1 MIENAYL
8 EQMIAKMKECKANG
22 NKSDYVTGAIVAL
35 LNYNDSKRHNS
46 DKFEVTDIPTQLTDF
61 IETLRK
67 AEITDF
73 VVTAKQTNV
82 IEALHEMQKLGCVV
96 SGLDIVTRVDTE
108 FGVMDTYE
116 VKGIRVSIPK
126 NLKG

>member
-1 MIENAYL
+1 MVKNAYL
-8 EQMIAKMKECKANG
+8 EQMIAKMKECKVN
-22 NKSDYVTGAIVAL
+22 YVAGTIFAL
-35 LNYNDSKRHNS
+35 WNYIDSRRHNS
-46 DKFEVTDIPTQLTDF
+46 DKFEVTDIQIAQLTDF

-73 VVTAKQTNV
+73 VVTAKQTDV

-96 SGLDIVTRVDTE
+96 RGLDIVTRVDTK
-108 FGVMDTYE
+108 FGVMGTYE
-116 VKGIRVSIPK
+116 VKGIQVSILK